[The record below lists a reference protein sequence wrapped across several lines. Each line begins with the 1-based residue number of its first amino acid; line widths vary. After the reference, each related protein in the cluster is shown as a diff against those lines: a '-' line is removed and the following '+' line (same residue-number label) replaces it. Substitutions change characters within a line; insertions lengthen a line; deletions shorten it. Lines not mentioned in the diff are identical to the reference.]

1 MHLGKLTLFS
11 CAAIL
16 TVPIPGAGQE
26 PPSATPT
33 IKVYSRETIVDVL
46 VTDTSGT
53 PVRGL
58 KQSDFTI
65 EENGKP
71 QAIRSFAEFD
81 QVPPAPE
88 PAPELGPN
96 EFTNDQPLPETGPVN
111 ILLLDTL
118 NANPPDVVHEQQ
130 AVMDYL
136 EKMRPGTQIA
146 VFLLSTSGLHTLQP
160 FTCEPSLLRRAV
172 QTKMFEFGADM
183 DKWTRDWYSVDAIDQ
198 IAAYVSRIKGRKN
211 LLWFTPG
218 MPILLVRDGGYGWSD
233 PAVGGGWTPPDMGVV
248 YRLMDAYELL
258 TAEQIA
264 VYPVDPR
271 GVGGLGMATMKAEAV
286 AEDLGGVAYYNNNDL
301 GSVIASAIDHGSHFY
316 TLSYFP
322 PRQKDD
328 GHFHTIR
335 IKVDLPGLSL
345 VYRKGYNAELPQ
357 VHLPTSGPS
366 LMKASLEAKVPNA
379 TQLLFDVQVEPG
391 TRPAGPPDPPVQ
403 GALAHKYRNAPLTR
417 FGLLYTLEL
426 SQVAFADGPGGTH
439 NGSLEIDIAAY
450 NNHRKLIT
458 TLKQT
463 TKLPLD
469 SDQDPQFLDQPY
481 QFSQQLDLPP
491 GPIYLRVGILDRT
504 SNKVGTLEIPL
515 TVPKGGAARRGL
527 AADPAEKPSEN

>member
-1 MHLGKLTLFS
+1 MRLGKLTLFS

-16 TVPIPGAGQE
+16 TVPMLGAGQQ
-26 PPSATPT
+26 PSPATPT

-46 VTDTSGT
+46 VTDAKGT

-58 KQSDFTI
+58 RQSDFTV

-71 QAIRSFAEFD
+71 QAIHSFAEFD
-81 QVPPAPE
+81 EDPAPPPE

-96 EFTNDQPLPETGPVN
+96 EFTNNQPLPETGPVN

-118 NANPPDVVHEQQ
+118 NTQQPADVVHEQE

-146 VFLLSTSGLHTLQP
+146 IFLLSSSGLHTLQP

-172 QTKMFEFGADM
+172 QTHMFEFGTEIE
-183 DKWTRDWYSVDAIDQ
+183 KWTRDWYTVDAIDE

-218 MPILLVRDGGYGWSD
+218 MPIPLVRDGGYSWSD
-233 PAVGGGWTPPDMGVV
+233 PTVNGGWTSPDLGVV

-258 TAEQIA
+258 TTEQIA

-271 GVGGLGMATMKAEAV
+271 GVGDLGMATMRAEEV

-301 GSVIASAIDHGSHFY
+301 GSVVASAIDHGSHFY

-322 PRQKDD
+322 PQKKDD

-335 IKVDLPGLSL
+335 VAVDLPGLRL

-357 VHLPTSGPS
+357 LRLPTSGPS
-366 LMKASLEAKVPNA
+366 LMKASLEAKLPNA

-391 TRPAGPPDPPVQ
+391 TRPVGPPAPPVQ
-403 GALAHKYRNAPLTR
+403 GSLAHKYRNAPLTR
-417 FGLLYTLEL
+417 FGLLYTLEANQL
-426 SQVAFADGPGGTH
+426 AFADGPGGTH
-439 NGSLEIDIAAY
+439 NGSLEFDIAAY
-450 NNHRKLIT
+450 NNHRKLVT

-469 SDQDPQFLDQPY
+469 ADQDPQYLDQPF

-491 GPIYLRVGILDRT
+491 GSIYLRVGILDRT

-515 TVPKGGAARRGL
+515 TVPRNGAARRGL
-527 AADPAEKPSEN
+527 VIEKPSEN